1 MNDPN
6 GFNLC
11 LLPCDEYYYIFI
23 ILKNYCI
30 SIFHVLIQKKKKKE
44 TNSYLKTIYLL
55 HKSDIGNE
63 NSHIAFLIYIFDA
76 YTIIEMKL

>member
-1 MNDPN
+1 M
-6 GFNLC
+6 
-11 LLPCDEYYYIFI
+11 
-23 ILKNYCI
+23 
-30 SIFHVLIQKKKKKE
+30 LIQKKKKKE

-76 YTIIEMKL
+76 YTIIEMKLWIGSVFTKIHNINYNLHYYNL